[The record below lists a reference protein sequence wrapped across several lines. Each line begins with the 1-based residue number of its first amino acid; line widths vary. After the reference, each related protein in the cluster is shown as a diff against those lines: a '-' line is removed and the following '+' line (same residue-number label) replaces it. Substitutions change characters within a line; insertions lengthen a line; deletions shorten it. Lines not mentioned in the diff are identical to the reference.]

1 MSSTDR
7 SSVMTGIGLA
17 IAGYAAFSAQDAI
30 VKWLVVHYSVFEIL
44 FVRSLFI
51 LGLALAATRG
61 RSFAAALGNR
71 TRTMLLVRSAMILV
85 AWLSYYTA
93 ARDLPLADL
102 VTLYFAA
109 PIFVV
114 VLSFL
119 ILREKVTAARWIA
132 AIVGF
137 AGVILAVDPSGSVSL
152 VPAVLALTGAF
163 TWAWTTILVRIISR
177 TELTTTTMT
186 ASNLLFAV
194 ACAIALP
201 WVWQTPSTEHFA
213 VMALLGIMGGAGQ
226 FLVFEGFRHA
236 PASAIAP
243 FEYSGLIWAF
253 VWGYAI
259 FAEVPRTVVFA
270 GAALILA
277 SGVGLFLWEAAAGRR
292 TRW

>member
-1 MSSTDR
+1 MTSNER

-51 LGLALAATRG
+51 VGIALAVTRG

-114 VLSFL
+114 LLSLL
-119 ILREKVTAARWIA
+119 ILREKVTVARWIA
-132 AIVGF
+132 AVVGF
-137 AGVILAVDPSGSVSL
+137 AGVILAVDPSGSVSM
-152 VPAVLALTGAF
+152 VPAALALIGAF

-177 TELTTTTMT
+177 TENTTTTMT

-201 WVWQTPSTEHFA
+201 WVWQTPTLPHFA

-259 FAEVPRTVVFA
+259 FAEVPRIVVFT

-277 SGVGLFLWEAAAGRR
+277 SGVGLFLWEATAARR
-292 TRW
+292 ARS

>member
-51 LGLALAATRG
+51 LGIALAVTRG

-119 ILREKVTAARWIA
+119 ILRERVTAARWIA

-137 AGVILAVDPSGSVSL
+137 AGVILAVDPSGSVSML
-152 VPAVLALTGAF
+152 PAVLALTGAF

-186 ASNLLFAV
+186 ASNLLFAA

-201 WVWQTPSTEHFA
+201 WVWHTPSPEHFA

-259 FAEVPRTVVFA
+259 FAEVPRAIVFA

-292 TRW
+292 PRS

>member
-1 MSSTDR
+1 
-7 SSVMTGIGLA
+7 MTGIGLS

-44 FVRSLFI
+44 FVRSLII
-51 LGLALAATRG
+51 LGIALAATRG
-61 RSFAAALGNR
+61 RSLAATLNNR
-71 TRTMLLVRSAMILV
+71 ARIMLLVRSAMILV
-85 AWLSYYTA
+85 AWISYYTA
-93 ARDLPLADL
+93 ARSLPLADL

-114 VLSFL
+114 LLSFL

-132 AIVGF
+132 AVIGF
-137 AGVILAVDPSGSVSL
+137 AGVVLAVDPSGSMSI
-152 VPAVLALTGAF
+152 VPAILALTGAF

-186 ASNLLFAV
+186 ASNLLFAL
-194 ACAIALP
+194 ACAVALP
-201 WVWQTPSTEHFA
+201 FVWQTPTLPHFA

-226 FLVFEGFRHA
+226 FLVFEAFRHA

-259 FAEVPRTVVFA
+259 FAEIPRTGVFG

-277 SGVGLFLWEAAAGRR
+277 SGVGLFLWEAAMARR
-292 TRW
+292 ARP

>member
-1 MSSTDR
+1 MSPSER

-51 LGLALAATRG
+51 LAIALVATRG
-61 RSFAAALGNR
+61 RSLEATLRNR
-71 TRTMLLVRSAMILV
+71 ARTMLLVRSAMILV

-114 VLSFL
+114 LLSFL
-119 ILREKVTAARWIA
+119 ILREKVTAARWVA
-132 AIVGF
+132 ALIGF
-137 AGVILAVDPSGSVSL
+137 GGVVLAVDPSGSVSL

-163 TWAWTTILVRIISR
+163 TWAWTTILVRIIAR

-201 WVWQTPSTEHFA
+201 WVWQTPTLHHFA

-253 VWGYAI
+253 VWGFMI
-259 FAEVPRTVVFA
+259 FAEIPRPGVFLGA
-270 GAALILA
+270 GLLLA
-277 SGVGLFLWEAAAGRR
+277 SRVGLFLWEAVPARR
-292 TRW
+292 TAS